1 MHAAVLKY
9 FVEVARSG
17 SIRKAA
23 QTLFVA
29 SSAVNRQILK
39 LEEELGSELFD
50 RLPTGI
56 RLNPAGE
63 RVLMHVQATLQDF
76 HVVRTE
82 LDAIKGERSGH
93 ISVAAMDSLFV
104 DFLPSALEEFSEFFP
119 AVTYSISAMSPSEVP
134 DHVASGE
141 YDIGICFLGK
151 LPVGLEV
158 VASASFPPGVVMA
171 SSHPLATKEEI
182 SYDDC
187 TGFSFLTSGGI
198 SPFYGVVSPEFTEF
212 WDSLSSR
219 ISCNAT
225 MMLKRMIVAG
235 RGISIFS
242 KIGFMDEIAS
252 GEVVWRPLAQTALKK
267 MRVGIVIPKHRALTH
282 VTQQFVA
289 RQVKRLRQLEL
300 TSQIY

>member
-1 MHAAVLKY
+1 MHATVLKY

-23 QTLFVA
+23 QNLFVA

-63 RVLMHVQATLQDF
+63 RVLKHVQVTLQDF
-76 HVVRTE
+76 HLVRTE

-93 ISVAAMDSLFV
+93 IAIAAMDSLFV
-104 DFLPSALEEFSEFFP
+104 DFLSAAVEEFFEFFP
-119 AVTYSISAMSPSEVP
+119 AVTYSIFAMSSDEIPDRVSSSEF
-134 DHVASGE
+134 
-141 YDIGICFLGK
+141 DIGICFIGT

-158 VASASFPPGVVMA
+158 VASAAFPPGVVMA
-171 SSHPLATKEEI
+171 SSHPLATKETIFYE
-182 SYDDC
+182 DC
-187 TGFSFLTSGGI
+187 AGYAFLTSGGI
-198 SPFYGVVSPEFTEF
+198 SPCYGVVSPEFTEF
-212 WDSLSSR
+212 CDALSPR

-225 MMLKRMIVAG
+225 AMLKRMIVAG

-242 KIGFMDEIAS
+242 KIGFMQEIEH
-252 GEVVWRPLAQTALKK
+252 GEIVWRPLAQMAFKQV
-267 MRVGIVIPKHRALTH
+267 RVGIIVSKHRALPH
-282 VTQQFVA
+282 VTQQFIA
-289 RQVKRLRQLEL
+289 QQVKRLRQLEL
-300 TSQIY
+300 TSQMY